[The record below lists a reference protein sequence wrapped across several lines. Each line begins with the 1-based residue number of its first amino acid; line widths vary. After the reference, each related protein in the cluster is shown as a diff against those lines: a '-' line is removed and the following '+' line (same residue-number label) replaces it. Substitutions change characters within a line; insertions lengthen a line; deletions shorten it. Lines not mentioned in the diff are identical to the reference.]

1 MRAARTSRR
10 VRPSGAWLG
19 VALAAPL
26 LALAPGAASAQSVV
40 ALQDT
45 TCAGFRDGS
54 ALNCTAGEFTVGA
67 TFTAS
72 PGTPAFCTA
81 GQVFTF
87 DASLQLSGSN
97 TDRYDI
103 GFFVGQQGNSPT
115 AATAGNICSV
125 AVFPTTPLPW
135 EQYDGDVCGDFNGG
149 GVANPIVTGVKVV
162 CAAGTAGSTN
172 LDIPYTLTYQQ
183 NTAGVCSSA
192 ANVTTASKSKCNTG
206 TAQLQVSTSPV
217 QVGGYVDVT
226 KQST

>member
-115 AATAGNICSV
+115 AA
-125 AVFPTTPLPW
+125 P
-135 EQYDGDVCGDFNGG
+135 
-149 GVANPIVTGVKVV
+149 
-162 CAAGTAGSTN
+162 
-172 LDIPYTLTYQQ
+172 
-183 NTAGVCSSA
+183 
-192 ANVTTASKSKCNTG
+192 
-206 TAQLQVSTSPV
+206 TSPSDPRR
-217 QVGGYVDVT
+217 GRRSASRPSRSCATSSSWWPRRGIRSRGRAT
-226 KQST
+226 SR